1 MPLTMFVYFIR
12 SNYGLLVHMGEQ
24 EGVTNSK
31 PSSQWTEVGNM
42 HKSKINVTNRRCYIQ
57 ELTITWYKTV

>member
-31 PSSQWTEVGNM
+31 PSSQ
-42 HKSKINVTNRRCYIQ
+42 
-57 ELTITWYKTV
+57 